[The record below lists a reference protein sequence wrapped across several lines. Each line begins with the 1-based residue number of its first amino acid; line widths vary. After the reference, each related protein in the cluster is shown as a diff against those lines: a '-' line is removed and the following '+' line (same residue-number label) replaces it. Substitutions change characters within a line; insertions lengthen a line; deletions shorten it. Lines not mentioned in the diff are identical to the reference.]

1 MCKVL
6 LNFAR
11 HKKQSAYM
19 PASYRLNKVL
29 KELNISIDRAV
40 SYLEEKGIEVEKR
53 PTTKIDAN
61 TYEVLVKKFDADRL
75 QREASEEVVINKF
88 EQEQREKRLAEKK
101 AKEEEEARKL
111 AAEKK
116 AEEEKAKKLAEEE
129 ARQKEQAKKEAEE
142 KAKAEKALEEER
154 ALAEQKAKEAK
165 AAEEAA
171 AKEAPVQE
179 KEEETISK
187 RKTLSGLTQVGKIE
201 LPTEK
206 PKSKPSKKAKP
217 KKEEPKKET
226 PKKADKKVEAK
237 KTETNKSEPETK
249 KADAP
254 AAEAKTEEGGEI
266 VETKYKKLDGVRQV
280 GKIDLSQFKDKK
292 KEKEKEKAAA
302 GGPNKR
308 KRKRIRKNVKLD
320 DVKKG
325 GNRRGGGPRGPVR
338 KDVSELTEEEVQKQ
352 IKETLE
358 KLTNKGG
365 KSRASRHR
373 RDKRK
378 TRQEQ
383 EAQEQLQQET
393 DKTLKVTEFVTVAE
407 LASFMDVN
415 AMDVISACMSLGI
428 MVTMNQRLDANTI
441 ELVADEFGFDAEFI
455 DADIEEAIDDIE
467 KDTEADLSPRAPIV
481 TVMGHVDH
489 GKTSLLDYI
498 RKANVIAG
506 ESGGITQHIGAY
518 SVEVEKGK
526 KIAFLDTPGH
536 EAFTAMRARGAKV
549 TDIAIIVIAADDQI
563 MPQTEE
569 AISHAQ
575 AAGVPMIFAINKID
589 KPAANPEKV
598 KEQLAQKN
606 LLVEDWG
613 GKIQS
618 QDISAK
624 SGLNVDELLEKV
636 LLEAEILEL
645 KANPNREASGTVIEA
660 SLDKG
665 RGYVSTIMVQNG
677 TLRVGDYILAGS
689 NHGKVRAMLDERGR
703 QVKAAGPSTPVT
715 ILGLDGAPTAG
726 DTFRVFEDEREAKS
740 LATRRSQLQR
750 EQTIR
755 TQKHITLDEIGR
767 RIALGDFQELNI
779 ILKGD
784 VDGSVEALTDSLQKL
799 STDEIHVNI
808 LHRGVGQITESDVLL
823 ASASDA
829 VIIGFNVRPNGTARD
844 LSDKEEVEIRTY
856 SIIYDAINDVKE
868 AMEGMLSPELKEE
881 VTGNIEI
888 RETFKISKVGTIAG
902 CMVLDGKVYRNSNIR
917 LIRDGVVIHDGELA
931 SLKRY
936 KDDVKE
942 VSKGY
947 ECGLNIKNFND
958 IKVGD
963 IIEAYTIKEI
973 KKKLK

>member
-1 MCKVL
+1 
-6 LNFAR
+6 
-11 HKKQSAYM
+11 M

-29 KELNISIDRAV
+29 KELNISIDRAID
-40 SYLEEKGIEVEKR
+40 YLEEKGIEVER
-53 PTTKIDAN
+53 SPNTKIDSN
-61 TYEVLVKKFDADRL
+61 TYAVLVDKFDADRL

-88 EQEQREKRLAEKK
+88 EQEQKEKRLAEKLAREAEELRLAEEKRKVEEEKAQKLAEKEAHQKELDRQAAEEKQKALEAEKELAAKKQEEEAKQAAIDAEK
-101 AKEEEEARKL
+101 AKEEE
-111 AAEKK
+111 
-116 AEEEKAKKLAEEE
+116 AKPIAG
-129 ARQKEQAKKEAEE
+129 RQK
-142 KAKAEKALEEER
+142 L
-154 ALAEQKAKEAK
+154 
-165 AAEEAA
+165 
-171 AKEAPVQE
+171 
-179 KEEETISK
+179 T
-187 RKTLSGLTQVGKIE
+187 GLTQVGKIE
-201 LPTEK
+201 LPSQKKK
-206 PKSKPSKKAKP
+206 PKAADKKAAPKQETKTEPKKQEVKKSIPESQPQSTQQQPP
-217 KKEEPKKET
+217 KKEEET
-226 PKKADKKVEAK
+226 PEAG
-237 KTETNKSEPETK
+237 T
-249 KADAP
+249 
-254 AAEAKTEEGGEI
+254 GV
-266 VETKYKKLDGVRQV
+266 VETKYKKLDGVTQV
-280 GKIDLSQFKDKK
+280 GKIDLSQFKK
-292 KEKEKEKAAA
+292 KEKEKPKT
-302 GGPNKR
+302 GDDPNKR

-320 DVKKG
+320 DVKG
-325 GNRRGGGPRGPVR
+325 GQRRPGGPGQGRGPAR
-338 KDVSELTEEEVQKQ
+338 KDVTELTEEEVQKQ

-358 KLTNKGG
+358 KLTNKSG

-373 RDKRK
+373 RDKRR

-383 EAQEQLQQET
+383 VAQEQLQQES
-393 DKTLKVTEFVTVAE
+393 DKTLNVTEFVTVAE
-407 LASFMDVN
+407 LASLMDVSP
-415 AMDVISACMSLGI
+415 MEVISSCMSLGI

-441 ELVADEFGFDAEFI
+441 ELVSDEFGFDAIFI
-455 DADIEEAIDDIE
+455 DADIEEAIDDV
-467 KDTEADLSPRAPIV
+467 KVDTAEDLIHRAPIV

-518 SVEVEKGK
+518 SVQTDDNK

-598 KEQLAQKN
+598 KEQLATKN

-613 GKIQS
+613 GSYQS

-624 SGLNVDELLEKV
+624 SGLNVDLLLEKV

-645 KANPNREASGTVIEA
+645 KANPNREATGTVIEA

-677 TLRVGDYILAGS
+677 TLKVGDYILAGS
-689 NHGKVRAMLDERGR
+689 NHGKVRALLDERGNP
-703 QVKAAGPSTPVT
+703 VKEAGPSTPVT

-726 DTFRVFEDEREAKS
+726 DTFRVFSDEREAKS

-823 ASASDA
+823 ASASDGI
-829 VIIGFNVRPNGTARD
+829 IIGFNVRPNGTARD
-844 LSDKEEVEIRTY
+844 IADKEEVEIRTY

-868 AMEGMLSPELKEE
+868 AMEGMLSPELREE
-881 VTGNIEI
+881 ITGNVEV

-902 CMVLDGKVYRNSNIR
+902 CMVLDGKIYRHSKIR
-917 LIRDGVVIHDGELA
+917 LIRDGVVVHDGDLA

-963 IIEAYTIKEI
+963 ILEAYTIKEV

>member
-1 MCKVL
+1 
-6 LNFAR
+6 
-11 HKKQSAYM
+11 M

-29 KELNISIDRAV
+29 KELNISIDRAIG
-40 SYLEEKGIEVEKR
+40 YLEEKGIEVEKR
-53 PTTKIDAN
+53 PTTKIDAD

-88 EQEQREKRLAEKK
+88 EQEQKEKRLAEKK
-101 AKEEEEARKL
+101 AKEEEEARL
-111 AAEKK
+111 EEAQRK
-116 AEEEKAKKLAEEE
+116 AEEAEAKKLAEEQE
-129 ARQKEQAKKEAEE
+129 RQKELDKKIAEE
-142 KAKAEKALEEER
+142 KARAEKALEEER
-154 ALAEQKAKEAK
+154 ALAAQ
-165 AAEEAA
+165 
-171 AKEAPVQE
+171 
-179 KEEETISK
+179 KEEEAKKAEESAQESKTSEEETAEPSAISGK
-187 RKTLSGLTQVGKIE
+187 KKLTGLTQVGKID
-201 LPTEK
+201 LPSSKKKSKPAKKEAAKQEVKAEK
-206 PKSKPSKKAKP
+206 PK
-217 KKEEPKKET
+217 
-226 PKKADKKVEAK
+226 
-237 KTETNKSEPETK
+237 PETK
-249 KADAP
+249 KENIQPKASETP
-254 AAEAKTEEGGEI
+254 SEAKKEETTKEEGSEV
-266 VETKYKKLDGVRQV
+266 VETKYKKLGGITQV

-292 KEKEKEKAAA
+292 KEKEKADAADQ
-302 GGPNKR
+302 NKR

-320 DVKKG
+320 DVKG
-325 GNRRGGGPRGPVR
+325 GNRRGSGKGPVR
-338 KDVSELTEEEVQKQ
+338 KDVSELTDEQVQKQ

-383 EAQEQLQQET
+383 VAQEQLEQET
-393 DKTLKVTEFVTVAE
+393 DKTLRVTEFVTVAE
-407 LASFMDVN
+407 LASLMDANV
-415 AMDVISACMSLGI
+415 MDVISSCMSLGI

-441 ELVADEFGFDAEFI
+441 ELVADEFGFETEFLNAEVEESIEDLVI
-455 DADIEEAIDDIE
+455 DEDE
-467 KDTEADLSPRAPIV
+467 DLLPRAPIV

-518 SVEVEKGK
+518 SVEVEGGK
-526 KIAFLDTPGH
+526 KISFLDTPGH
-536 EAFTAMRARGAKV
+536 EAFTAMRARGAQV

-589 KPAANPEKV
+589 KPAALPEKV
-598 KEQLAQKN
+598 KEQLANKN

-613 GKIQS
+613 GSIQS

-624 SGLNVDELLEKV
+624 SGLNVDLLLEKV

-645 KANPNREASGTVIEA
+645 KANPDREATGTVIEA

-665 RGYVSTIMVQNG
+665 RGYVSTIIVQNG
-677 TLRVGDYILAGS
+677 TLKVGDYILAGS
-689 NHGKVRAMLDERGR
+689 NHGKVRAMLDERGKT
-703 QVKAAGPSTPVT
+703 VKEAGPSTPVT

-726 DTFRVFEDEREAKS
+726 DKFRVFTDEREAKS
-740 LATRRSQLQR
+740 LASRRSQLQR

-844 LSDKEEVEIRTY
+844 LADKEEVEIRTY

-881 VTGNIEI
+881 VTGNVEV

-902 CMVLDGKVYRNSNIR
+902 CMVLDGKIYRHSKIR
-917 LIRDGVVIHDGELA
+917 LIRDGVVVHDGELA

-958 IKVGD
+958 IKVND
-963 IIEAYTIKEI
+963 ILEAYTIKEV